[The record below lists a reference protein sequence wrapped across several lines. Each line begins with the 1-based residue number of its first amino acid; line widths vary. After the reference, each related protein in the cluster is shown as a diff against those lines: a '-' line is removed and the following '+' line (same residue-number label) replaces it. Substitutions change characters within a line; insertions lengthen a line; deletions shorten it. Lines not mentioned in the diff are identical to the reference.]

1 MEMEERAAAIAA
13 VREYIRIFK
22 ISFKKKSR
30 SEDVLS
36 SKKENLWGKSGRK
49 LLMKNRS
56 LMQMKA
62 FPCKIRKYSFTGD
75 PSGIYKK

>member
-22 ISFKKKSR
+22 ISFKKKSC

-49 LLMKNRS
+49 LLMKNRF
-56 LMQMKA
+56 LMQMRALPYKS
-62 FPCKIRKYSFTGD
+62 RKYSFSGD
-75 PSGIYKK
+75 SSGLYKK